1 MLSILEYRFHLPK
14 YAISAKTNQ
23 PNLIKWAKKCQFHR
37 ASRFV
42 KYLEILSLKSKNNPI
57 FGIYIKFAIEK
68 WYWFIFLVKNWQRK
82 RLAKIMTHYVYLSL
96 LRMREQAKGL
106 AYPPPLRVHPVFK
119 LFQEIV
125 RQPRATL

>member
-1 MLSILEYRFHLPK
+1 M
-14 YAISAKTNQ
+14 
-23 PNLIKWAKKCQFHR
+23 IKWAKKRQFHR

-82 RLAKIMTHYVYLSL
+82 RLAKIKTHYSLLSL
-96 LRMREQAKGL
+96 LRMREQEKGL
-106 AYPPPLRVHPVFK
+106 A
-119 LFQEIV
+119 
-125 RQPRATL
+125 